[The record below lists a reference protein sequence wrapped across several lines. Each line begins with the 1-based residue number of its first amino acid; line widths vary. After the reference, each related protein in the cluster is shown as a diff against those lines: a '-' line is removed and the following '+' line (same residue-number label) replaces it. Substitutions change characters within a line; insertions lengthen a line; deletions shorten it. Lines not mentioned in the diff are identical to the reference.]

1 MTIAVIFISQ
11 LVTPLPEIYPKVAA
25 KISKLAMEQSGY
37 VDEQSSRDENGFGVS
52 VSYWETAEDAKNWKE
67 NAIHKNIQERG
78 KNEWYEW
85 YRVDVAK
92 VERSYEHKLES

>member
-11 LVTPLPEIYPKVAA
+11 LVKPLPEIYPKVAT
-25 KISKLAMEQSGY
+25 KISKLAMEQPGY

-52 VSYWETAEDAKNWKE
+52 VSFWETVEDAKNWKE

-85 YRVDVAK
+85 YRVEVAE
-92 VERSYEHKLES
+92 VQRSYEHSQK